1 MFCRLTLMSVYI
13 LILSNTMC
21 NALTGVNFISQN
33 EFYSTYS
40 TWALSFSVDLNT
52 YYKQIDKINDTLSDL
67 TIDIFDKLEYEQDK
81 ISTLR
86 KNMIRS
92 VSRTPDNI
100 QELRASNTAYFNVL
114 NDLHLLM
121 NVLGRQLNMCKAQ
134 TDQTIF
140 QLIGILD
147 NIKSMYTFVP
157 PSRVAR
163 SSLLPWGGDLLSSI
177 FGVATKSNLN
187 ALRKQLGNIA
197 INQNEVVHIVE
208 NSLSMI
214 NKTNAHVS
222 QNRKATNRLIKE
234 ISMFNIQLSIINTT
248 LLNNNLLNRLS
259 RNLQVQIST
268 VTKAVT
274 MALQNVKI
282 SINTLNS
289 DVNQALL
296 GSLSTSLIEPP
307 QLMSILDD
315 ISKQLPVSLQLKN
328 FNNHHIMWYYKHL
341 PVTVVPDDDKM
352 HFVSIIPLIPL
363 ESLYTLYR
371 VIVLPIPIPDT
382 NRNSQIIVEGTHF
395 AVSKKGDTFVILDE
409 DELTKC
415 AANEM
420 TYCALHRA
428 AMKLSKVQSCLAS
441 LYLNNENGI
450 QNNCPVK
457 VSDNHQFPVF
467 QHLVEGKWMIA
478 TREDILLHTR
488 CNNDNDF
495 LFPTIIKPPLQ
506 VVSLNSSCTGY
517 TKFAILPPYFYQTS
531 STKVESV
538 LEKINIGLDMAH
550 IYNVNSTNYTFDFQ
564 LRNSN
569 SRDNLLPEVEQLDIS
584 NMQHK
589 LQHLSKNE
597 LEINDNGNTVLI
609 LGSLIGGALFVLL
622 VGVGVFLYC
631 KLTSRK
637 KSKLMVKYNKKD
649 SIVEVEPDLASASVD
664 RCESVNGNPTLPDDP
679 LEPHAL
685 ELDQDQLTAVLSAH

>member
-40 TWALSFSVDLNT
+40 TWALSFSVDLNN

-92 VSRTPDNI
+92 VSMTPDNI
-100 QELRASNTAYFNVL
+100 QELRANNTAYFNVL

-234 ISMFNIQLSIINTT
+234 ISMFNLQLSIINTT

-274 MALQNVKI
+274 MALHNVKI

-289 DVNQALL
+289 DVN
-296 GSLSTSLIEPP
+296 
-307 QLMSILDD
+307 
-315 ISKQLPVSLQLKN
+315 
-328 FNNHHIMWYYKHL
+328 
-341 PVTVVPDDDKM
+341 
-352 HFVSIIPLIPL
+352 
-363 ESLYTLYR
+363 
-371 VIVLPIPIPDT
+371 
-382 NRNSQIIVEGTHF
+382 
-395 AVSKKGDTFVILDE
+395 
-409 DELTKC
+409 
-415 AANEM
+415 
-420 TYCALHRA
+420 
-428 AMKLSKVQSCLAS
+428 
-441 LYLNNENGI
+441 
-450 QNNCPVK
+450 
-457 VSDNHQFPVF
+457 
-467 QHLVEGKWMIA
+467 
-478 TREDILLHTR
+478 
-488 CNNDNDF
+488 
-495 LFPTIIKPPLQ
+495 
-506 VVSLNSSCTGY
+506 
-517 TKFAILPPYFYQTS
+517 
-531 STKVESV
+531 
-538 LEKINIGLDMAH
+538 
-550 IYNVNSTNYTFDFQ
+550 
-564 LRNSN
+564 
-569 SRDNLLPEVEQLDIS
+569 
-584 NMQHK
+584 
-589 LQHLSKNE
+589 
-597 LEINDNGNTVLI
+597 
-609 LGSLIGGALFVLL
+609 
-622 VGVGVFLYC
+622 
-631 KLTSRK
+631 
-637 KSKLMVKYNKKD
+637 
-649 SIVEVEPDLASASVD
+649 
-664 RCESVNGNPTLPDDP
+664 
-679 LEPHAL
+679 
-685 ELDQDQLTAVLSAH
+685 